1 MDLEWREGHLER
13 FYNLRENY
21 SEHFDEERAKE
32 IAKWLKDH
40 QEEVYLDKLL
50 EEKLSHEEALE
61 IASKTTS
68 SGVSIEEL
76 TEAQLKRYQELK
88 EDFFSEADAIDQV
101 TQLTPEQQR
110 QYSLFLGDGFGPDN
124 AWGMALN
131 YEAVEDEEQ
140 GKEPQIPGGYSGD
153 GFLKTPEEIK
163 SELNKAIATRS
174 LCRRYGR
181 NGKEKQEQL
190 IEYDRRKDRL
200 ENTCLRIM
208 ATQSGSKDFHQTAI
222 VEKIGQRNIC

>member
-1 MDLEWREGHLER
+1 MDLEWSEGYLER
-13 FYNLRENY
+13 FYNLRKNY

-32 IAKWLKDH
+32 IAKWLKEH

-50 EEKLSHEEALE
+50 EEKLSHEEAWE

-76 TEAQLKRYQELK
+76 TEAQLKRYQELR
-88 EDFFSEADAIDQV
+88 EEFFSEADAIDQV

-110 QYSLFLGDGFGPDN
+110 QYMLFLENGFGPDD
-124 AWGMALN
+124 AWGMASN
-131 YEAVEDEEQ
+131 YEPDEEDDEDDDEQ
-140 GKEPQIPGGYSGD
+140 SIPDGYSGE
-153 GFLKTPEEIK
+153 GFLETLEEIK
-163 SELNKAIATRS
+163 YELNNAIATRS

-190 IEYDRRKDRL
+190 IEYDRRIDRL
-200 ENTCLRIM
+200 EYLLKNFEKTVS
-208 ATQSGSKDFHQTAI
+208 TE
-222 VEKIGQRNIC
+222 VEA

>member
-1 MDLEWREGHLER
+1 MDLEWSEGHLER

-50 EEKLSHEEALE
+50 EEGLSHEEAWE

-76 TEAQLKRYQELK
+76 TEAQLKRYQELR
-88 EDFFSEADAIDQV
+88 EEFFSEADALDIVVLFTD
-101 TQLTPEQQR
+101 EQKQR
-110 QYSLFLGDGFGPDN
+110 YLELLENAFGPDD
-124 AWGMALN
+124 AWGMASN
-131 YEAVEDEEQ
+131 YEPDEEDDDEQ
-140 GKEPQIPGGYSGD
+140 SIPDGYSGE
-153 GFLKTPEEIK
+153 GFLETLEEIK
-163 SELNKAIATRS
+163 YELNNAIATRS

-190 IEYDRRKDRL
+190 IEYDRRIDRL
-200 ENTCLRIM
+200 EHLLKNFENTVS
-208 ATQSGSKDFHQTAI
+208 TE
-222 VEKIGQRNIC
+222 VEA

>member
-1 MDLEWREGHLER
+1 MDLEWSEGHLER

-32 IAKWLKDH
+32 IAKWLKEH

-50 EEKLSHEEALE
+50 EEKLSHEEAWE

-76 TEAQLKRYQELK
+76 TEAQLKRYQELR
-88 EDFFSEADAIDQV
+88 EDFFSAADAIAQV

-110 QYSLFLGDGFGPDN
+110 QYSLFLGDGFGPDV
-124 AWGMALN
+124 AWGMASN
-131 YEAVEDEEQ
+131 YESDDEDDEDEQ
-140 GKEPQIPGGYSGD
+140 SIPDGYSGD
-153 GFLKTPEEIK
+153 GFLETLEEIK
-163 SELNKAIATRS
+163 YELNNAIATRS

-190 IEYDRRKDRL
+190 IEYDRRIDRL
-200 ENTCLRIM
+200 EHLLKNFEKTVS
-208 ATQSGSKDFHQTAI
+208 TD
-222 VEKIGQRNIC
+222 VEA

>member
-1 MDLEWREGHLER
+1 MDLEWSEGHLER

-50 EEKLSHEEALE
+50 EEKLSHEEAWE
-61 IASKTTS
+61 IASKTS
-68 SGVSIEEL
+68 YSGVSIDEL
-76 TEAQLKRYQELK
+76 TEAQLKRYQELR
-88 EDFFSEADAIDQV
+88 EEFFSEADAIDQV
-101 TQLTPEQQR
+101 IQLTPEQQR
-110 QYSLFLGDGFGPDN
+110 QYMLFLENGFGPDD

-131 YEAVEDEEQ
+131 YESEEDEEEDEDDEQ
-140 GKEPQIPGGYSGD
+140 PIPDGYSGE
-153 GFLKTPEEIK
+153 GFLETLEEIK
-163 SELNKAIATRS
+163 YELNNAIATRS

-190 IEYDRRKDRL
+190 IEYDRRIDRL
-200 ENTCLRIM
+200 EYLLKNFENTDCTDARW
-208 ATQSGSKDFHQTAI
+208 
-222 VEKIGQRNIC
+222 

>member
-1 MDLEWREGHLER
+1 MDLEWSEGHLER

-50 EEKLSHEEALE
+50 EEKLSHEGAWE

-76 TEAQLKRYQELK
+76 TEAQLKRYQELR
-88 EDFFSEADAIDQV
+88 EEFFSEADAIDQV
-101 TQLTPEQQR
+101 TQLTLEQQR
-110 QYSLFLGDGFGPDN
+110 QYLLFLENGFGPDD
-124 AWGMALN
+124 ALGMASN
-131 YEAVEDEEQ
+131 YEPDEEDDEEDDEQ
-140 GKEPQIPGGYSGD
+140 PIPDGYSGE
-153 GFLKTPEEIK
+153 GFLETLEEIK
-163 SELNKAIATRS
+163 YELHEAKATRS

-190 IEYDRRKDRL
+190 IEYDRRIDRL
-200 ENTCLRIM
+200 EHLLKNFENTVS
-208 ATQSGSKDFHQTAI
+208 TE
-222 VEKIGQRNIC
+222 VEA

>member
-1 MDLEWREGHLER
+1 MDLEWSEGHLER

-21 SEHFDEERAKE
+21 LEHFDEERAKE

-50 EEKLSHEEALE
+50 EEKLSHEEAWE

-76 TEAQLKRYQELK
+76 TEAQLKRYQELR
-88 EDFFSEADAIDQV
+88 EEFFSEADAIDQV

-110 QYSLFLGDGFGPDN
+110 QYLLFLENGFGPDD
-124 AWGMALN
+124 AWGMASN
-131 YEAVEDEEQ
+131 YEPDEEDDEEDDEQ
-140 GKEPQIPGGYSGD
+140 PIPDGYSGE
-153 GFLKTPEEIK
+153 GFLETLEEIK
-163 SELNKAIATRS
+163 YELHEAKATRS

-190 IEYDRRKDRL
+190 IEYDRRIDRL
-200 ENTCLRIM
+200 EHLLKNFENTVS
-208 ATQSGSKDFHQTAI
+208 TE
-222 VEKIGQRNIC
+222 VEA